1 MKANLCKSV
10 FYLLSVGMLMLTSS
24 CTRSSCEVWEDAKSC
39 GRHFN
44 KGLSVLRGRDG
55 CSRQVQSREEFIGW
69 QEQSKSQ
76 NDYGFQESEYLSLP
90 RERDSQEIAMV
101 DYNYSQPYETPGD
114 PGSSIPGIDS
124 FRDPS
129 TMKGMDQVYRNI
141 YFDYN
146 SNLVKG
152 DANQTIVHGIA
163 RHMRNNPN
171 TYIFVEGHC
180 DERGPE
186 AYNLALGARRSNAVR
201 TMLLED
207 GVDGDRVFTI
217 SYGKERPLVYGGSE
231 QSWAQNRRV
240 EFKIFQR

>member
-1 MKANLCKSV
+1 MKV
-10 FYLLSVGMLMLTSS
+10 YLSKTVLYLFFVGMLMLTSS
-24 CTRSSCEVWEDAKSC
+24 CTRHPSEVWEDTKSC

-44 KGLSVLRGRDG
+44 KGLSVLRGREG
-55 CSRQVQSREEFIGW
+55 TSRQVQSRDEFIGW
-69 QEQSKSQ
+69 QEQPQ
-76 NDYGFQESEYLSLP
+76 CDYGFQESEYLPLP
-90 RERDSQEIAMV
+90 RERECHELAMA
-101 DYNYSQPYETPGD
+101 DIGYSQPYETPGD

-129 TMKGMDQVYRNI
+129 SMKGMDSVYKNI

-152 DANQTIVHGIA
+152 DSNQAIVHSIA
-163 RHMRNNPN
+163 RHLRNNPN

-207 GVDGDRVFTI
+207 GVDGDHVFTI
-217 SYGKERPLVYGGSE
+217 SYGKERPLVFGAND

-240 EFKIFQR
+240 EFKIYQR